1 MESDYDRLL
10 VGMRNHIKQRSLILL
25 YTNFET
31 ISSMKRQLP
40 YLKRISRDH
49 LLVTIFFENT
59 EIHDLLNRDSQN
71 IGDIYLKTVA
81 EKINFEKKQI
91 IKPLNREGIHTI
103 LTLPKELSI
112 NAINKYLELKSRALI

>member
-1 MESDYDRLL
+1 
-10 VGMRNHIKQRSLILL
+10 
-25 YTNFET
+25 
-31 ISSMKRQLP
+31 MKRQLP

-81 EKINFEKKQI
+81 EKK
-91 IKPLNREGIHTI
+91 LI
-103 LTLPKELSI
+103 LKR
-112 NAINKYLELKSRALI
+112 NKL